1 MIHSWWLT
9 PVFSVLILQL
19 LLKQMGMLQVR
30 VAAEDYHAEFAQ
42 KEATIASLTSDAEA
56 QRAQMQQKI
65 DRLASDMEVSTAAC
79 ISRAMTLH
87 SLMQTWSCC
96 CNGSNAVSRVCARP
110 GAKIS

>member
-1 MIHSWWLT
+1 MFTTLK
-9 PVFSVLILQL
+9 LQL

-65 DRLASDMEVSTAAC
+65 DRLASDMEVSTAVRNSLALT
-79 ISRAMTLH
+79 AH
-87 SLMQTWSCC
+87 SLMQTWSCSYT
-96 CNGSNAVSRVCARP
+96 GSNSASHVCACPGTWHHNRP
-110 GAKIS
+110 